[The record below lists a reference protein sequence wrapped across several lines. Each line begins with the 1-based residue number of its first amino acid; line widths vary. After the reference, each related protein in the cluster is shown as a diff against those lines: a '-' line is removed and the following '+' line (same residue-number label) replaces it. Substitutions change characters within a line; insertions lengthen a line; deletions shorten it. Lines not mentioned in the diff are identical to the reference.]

1 MHLLSSISV
10 ISYSDE
16 PGSKRILKESFVMSM
31 CDGKL
36 NFYTL
41 RNLDPDLCLNTI
53 DVYTTEDA
61 PK

>member
-1 MHLLSSISV
+1 
-10 ISYSDE
+10 
-16 PGSKRILKESFVMSM
+16 MSM